1 MKKIGITADCS
12 SCLEYAPFEHNI
24 KITRTSINFGDQVLV
39 DGVDIK
45 ADEFYK
51 KLENSDIVPSTSAP
65 TPREI
70 IRAVEACKKE
80 GCEIVIHFPIS
91 FGLSAYGENLQAVGD
106 DYVDDVELKVYNPH
120 TACLNQGYLAHYAEI
135 LANKGYSYDE
145 IISECDKLANQQVS
159 YFVVDDLKYLVKNGR
174 LNVISGFVG
183 SLIKI
188 KPILRLGQ
196 SGTIDIHEK
205 IRTHAKAIDRMFS
218 IVEEETKN
226 AKEVIYIVQ
235 HSNRHELAEK
245 MAERVKN
252 RFSNAKRVEIS
263 VVTPTVGAH
272 IGSGLVS
279 ICYII
284 CDGLKEDI

>member
-24 KITRTSINFGDQVLV
+24 KITRTSINFGDQVLA

-120 TACLNQGYLAHYAEI
+120 TACLNQGYIAHYAEI

-252 RFSNAKRVEIS
+252 TFSNIKRVEIS

>member
-106 DYVDDVELKVYNPH
+106 DYVDDVDLKVYNPH

-145 IISECDKLANQQVS
+145 IISDKE
-159 YFVVDDLKYLVKNGR
+159 DLK
-174 LNVISGFVG
+174 
-183 SLIKI
+183 
-188 KPILRLGQ
+188 
-196 SGTIDIHEK
+196 
-205 IRTHAKAIDRMFS
+205 
-218 IVEEETKN
+218 
-226 AKEVIYIVQ
+226 
-235 HSNRHELAEK
+235 
-245 MAERVKN
+245 
-252 RFSNAKRVEIS
+252 
-263 VVTPTVGAH
+263 
-272 IGSGLVS
+272 
-279 ICYII
+279 
-284 CDGLKEDI
+284 